1 MADQTRSPRERS
13 WISRTMRRL
22 VADDADL
29 DAEEL
34 QSDVEQVGATSVSR
48 CCRGEEVTITGRL
61 KSVIFKPRETVP
73 TLEAELFDGS
83 GTVTLIWMG
92 RRQITGIEPGRAIV
106 ARGRLAEKDGSRLL
120 FNPWYE
126 LKQNSS

>member
-1 MADQTRSPRERS
+1 MADQTRAPHERS
-13 WISRTMRRL
+13 WLSRAVRRL
-22 VADDADL
+22 VADDAEL

-34 QSDVEQVGATSVSR
+34 QSDVAQVGAISVSR

-61 KSVIFKPRETVP
+61 KSVMFKPHETVP

-83 GTVTLIWMG
+83 GTVTLIWLG
-92 RRQITGIEPGRAIV
+92 RRQIAGIEPGRALV
-106 ARGRLAEKDGSRLL
+106 ARGRLAEKNGTRLL

-126 LKQNSS
+126 LKPTAS

>member
-1 MADQTRSPRERS
+1 MTDQTQAPRERS
-13 WISRTMRRL
+13 WISRAMRRL

-34 QSDVEQVGATSVSR
+34 QSDVEHSGAMAVSR

-61 KSVIFKPRETVP
+61 KSVMFKPHETVP
-73 TLEAELFDGS
+73 TLQAELFDGS
-83 GTVTLIWMG
+83 GTVTLVWMG
-92 RRQITGIEPGRAIV
+92 RRQIAGIEPGRVIM
-106 ARGRLAEKDGSRLL
+106 ARGRLAEKNGTRLL

-126 LKQNSS
+126 LKPTSS